1 MDLATQKQLINEF
14 LDFQINGDTPYFN
27 FYLEEDRIYSTENLI
42 DFLQKIENLRFDK
55 VNVTPF

>member
-27 FYLEEDRIYSTENLI
+27 FYLGEERIYSTENLI

>member
-27 FYLEEDRIYSTENLI
+27 FYLGEDRIYSTENLI
-42 DFLQKIENLRFDK
+42 DFLQKIESLRFDK